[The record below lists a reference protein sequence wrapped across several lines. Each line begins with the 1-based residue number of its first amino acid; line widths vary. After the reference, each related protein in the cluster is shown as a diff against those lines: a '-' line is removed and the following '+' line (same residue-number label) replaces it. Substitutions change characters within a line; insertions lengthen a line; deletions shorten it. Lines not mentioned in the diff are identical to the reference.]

1 MLDSLRCPH
10 CLSEQIEE
18 YSVYETK
25 HNGSRK
31 LSAILILA
39 ILPISGY
46 EGAGSRWGMSVLAV
60 GGRRTGT
67 T

>member
-25 HNGSRK
+25 Q
-31 LSAILILA
+31 
-39 ILPISGY
+39 
-46 EGAGSRWGMSVLAV
+46 VLV
-60 GGRRTGT
+60 QFDYSPTY
-67 T
+67 